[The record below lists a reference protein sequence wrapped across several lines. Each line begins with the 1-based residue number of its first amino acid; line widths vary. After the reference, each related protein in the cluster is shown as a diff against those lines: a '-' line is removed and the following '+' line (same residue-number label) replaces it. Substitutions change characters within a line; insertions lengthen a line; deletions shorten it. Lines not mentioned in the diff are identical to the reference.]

1 MNARMERIV
10 LYMVVLALAIAVGW
24 LAFKGTKG
32 PVDDCVGCKD
42 ELKPLFDAINTAL
55 GDLGEK
61 VATHG
66 ATTTI
71 ALNRIAETVADV
83 TKKVEGKLEGLEED
97 IADAVSKRLLA
108 AGCQVTKTAED
119 CEADPPPHPHPTPA
133 TVESQY
139 TLLYENARLNEDG
152 KLAPNSVG
160 VKLELRH
167 QLRLQRLATAFK
179 PCDEKDNPV
188 RFAVTGYASS
198 AEFLSQ
204 PDGGPL
210 PNSDALNRETA
221 ELRERIVRDY
231 LRDHDFE
238 VVAPGN
244 DLPRPFR
251 DDALSSVDQQAL
263 NRTVFIEIVSAG
275 TCDLSR

>member
-42 ELKPLFDAINTAL
+42 ELKPLFEAIDTAL

-66 ATTTI
+66 TTTTT

-83 TKKVEGKLEGLEED
+83 TKKVEDKLEGLEGRV
-97 IADAVSKRLLA
+97 AKTVSDKLLA
-108 AGCQVTKTAED
+108 AGCQVTKTDEE
-119 CEADPPPHPHPTPA
+119 CEADPPPPPPPPA

-160 VKLELRH
+160 VKLEPRHHMRLR
-167 QLRLQRLATAFK
+167 RLTTAFK
-179 PCDEKDNPV
+179 PCDEEDNPV

-231 LRDHDFE
+231 LRNHDFE
-238 VVAPGN
+238 VEAPGN
-244 DLPRPFR
+244 DLPRPYR
-251 DDALSSVDQQAL
+251 DNALRGVDQQAL

-275 TCDLSR
+275 ACDLSR